1 MRLTHELLSS
11 RSWRVVLSGIGG
23 AAFSCILVPAS
34 SVSLDRYLRDRY
46 LTIGDDGTLVL
57 LSMVFLISACMAE
70 ALFVQVAKRAHVDFV
85 RLSLHGVM
93 TICGLFS
100 IIAWAGSQ
108 IALPA
113 QIVFTIYNG
122 VYVIC
127 LSRRLLRS
135 A

>member
-1 MRLTHELLSS
+1 M
-11 RSWRVVLSGIGG
+11 VLSGIGG
-23 AAFSCILVPAS
+23 VTFSCILVPAS
-34 SVSLDRYLRDRY
+34 SASLDRYLRDRY
-46 LTIGDDGTLVL
+46 LTIGDDGSLVL

-70 ALFVQVAKRAHVDFV
+70 ALFVQVAKGAHVDFV
-85 RLSLHGVM
+85 RLSLHVAM

-113 QIVFTIYNG
+113 QTVFTIYNG
-122 VYVIC
+122 IYVIR

-135 A
+135 T